1 MKHHIHAGVV
11 IGDLKCDDICQV
23 DKLEIYGPVC
33 GSDGK
38 TYDTEC
44 ALKIAVCESKIPVS
58 IVYHGEN
65 QIITLF
71 LNFFHCQA
79 RKGLKQ
85 RIVGAPVAGRNGGQ
99 LTLLLLKKLNFA
111 HLLLYRSDFSSFT
124 PSPLRTIDLE
134 NN

>member
-44 ALKIAVCESKIPVS
+44 ALKIAVCKSKIPVS

-71 LNFFHCQA
+71 FKLFPLSSKKRVEAKDRRGACS
-79 RKGLKQ
+79 RKK
-85 RIVGAPVAGRNGGQ
+85 RGATNPAAFKKAQFR
-99 LTLLLLKKLNFA
+99 TLAFISL
-111 HLLLYRSDFSSFT
+111 
-124 PSPLRTIDLE
+124 
-134 NN
+134 